1 MTSSNSSRSTLLS
14 LITKCLLSSTVML
27 MAASLQGDW
36 LFLYFNIKRHMDSN
50 WSYNGT
56 VQQSFAQ
63 FSGYFKDLPTIWLSS
78 CLVGYGIYFAVG
90 GFLHFYFYVGKRD
103 KPNEWKCQPTKW
115 LSRELELDEIK
126 VGCLSLLS
134 SNTLSALVV
143 TYIVNGGP
151 CTVYWTMDE
160 YSWLWWF
167 LQWPVIF
174 IYQDYSTYWNHR
186 LYHTP
191 FLYKNFHKVHHR
203 YKQPTAFS
211 VTAIHPVE
219 MLHIQICLMLP
230 LFVIP
235 VHYVPFQVIAIYT
248 FYHGIIVHSGVDLK
262 SFWWQPWQPDPMF
275 HDNHHQYFHVNFG
288 FNIFLWDKI
297 HGTYRKKDRIYREY
311 LFSGKGKPIHEATKE
326 ELVEELEEREAEN
339 LNAYRKTGYEKE
351 FSEPGKPFVQ
361 EELLKR
367 S

>member
-1 MTSSNSSRSTLLS
+1 M
-14 LITKCLLSSTVML
+14 I
-27 MAASLQGDW
+27 GDW

-90 GFLHFYFYVGKRD
+90 GFLH
-103 KPNEWKCQPTKW
+103 
-115 LSRELELDEIK
+115 
-126 VGCLSLLS
+126 
-134 SNTLSALVV
+134 
-143 TYIVNGGP
+143 
-151 CTVYWTMDE
+151 
-160 YSWLWWF
+160 
-167 LQWPVIF
+167 
-174 IYQDYSTYWNHR
+174 DYSTYWNHR

-339 LNAYRKTGYEKE
+339 LNAYRKTGCEKE